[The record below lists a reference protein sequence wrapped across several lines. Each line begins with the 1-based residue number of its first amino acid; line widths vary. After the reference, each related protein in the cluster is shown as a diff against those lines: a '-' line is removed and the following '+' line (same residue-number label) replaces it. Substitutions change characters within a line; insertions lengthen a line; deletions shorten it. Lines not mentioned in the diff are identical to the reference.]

1 MYREKCFLK
10 YSANCERECELSV
23 KTKRLLCWLLSS
35 VTALNLFI
43 LTVNSEVDIGNTVK
57 QGISAAAART
67 ADGYRAYAETEMPD
81 ADESIT
87 LSNDK
92 KEYKSGDSYTYNFDV
107 PNDAVYFLNMD
118 YVLKSRSDLELELKI
133 DGRLPFSEAQRLI
146 FHGLWE
152 NSEKRFDGAGNEI
165 APEQVLSGK
174 AISAYAEDMTGTE
187 NEPYGIALAGGG
199 HTLTLT
205 VTKGT
210 ADINYIGLTPPEK
223 SEGYTAP
230 ESSSGNRETV
240 CIEGE
245 GADYKTGNSLVPMSD
260 NASPSVSPSN
270 PLKGKLN
277 YIGGSNWSDS
287 KDTLTWSFSVKTSGY
302 YSFAAMYR
310 QNINLGAISYRSLKI
325 DGKSPFEEAKRMKF
339 KYSASWR
346 YYSFGDKEPYLF
358 WIDAGEHTLS
368 LSVTSGEMADIYA
381 ELQDIT
387 SAMGDI
393 YIDITMLVGETVD
406 TYRSYELFNQIPD
419 YDSRMNYCLATLKG
433 ISDKIEKLQEKTG
446 GSAVSTVNG
455 ACEIFEKMLAKP
467 YSAHKYKTAFYN
479 AYTNLG
485 ALLGTVADMPLD
497 IDRIYLIGDSA
508 GEPDVSVPVSEKI
521 KHGAVRFFST
531 FAADYDNISDSASE
545 NGLTIWVNWGRD
557 QAQVLTALI
566 NKSFTPKYET
576 EVTVRVVNATL
587 IQGILAG
594 KGPDVM
600 LQMART
606 EPVNLAMRGALKNLR
621 EFEDF
626 ESVTTDFVSDATKP
640 YEYKS
645 GTYALPDTQTFDML
659 FIRTDIFGD
668 LGLEVPKTW
677 EEFSETAT
685 KIQRNNLQV
694 YMPSTFYPTVLVQNG
709 LKLYDEEKG
718 ISTLTEAR
726 QIQCF
731 IEYTDWFTKYK
742 FPKAMDSFFNR
753 FRIGSAPM
761 GISPYTLI
769 TQIEVAAPEIADR
782 WTAVTLPGVKTGSGE
797 INFSS
802 SAEGTGCGIT
812 KLSKNTEKAWEFLKW
827 WVSAETQT
835 AYSEN
840 VESILGPIGRVAT
853 ASNKA
858 FSELDWSNDIVP
870 ALLSQRENT
879 VNLPQLPGGYYV
891 TRGIEQAYWNVVE
904 QNANPTD
911 TLIKWGDIV
920 NNEMIRKKAEYE

>member
-1 MYREKCFLK
+1 M
-10 YSANCERECELSV
+10 
-23 KTKRLLCWLLSS
+23 KTKRLLSWLLSS
-35 VTALNLFI
+35 ITVLNLLN
-43 LTVNSEVDIGNTVK
+43 LTVNSETYIGNTVK
-57 QGISAAAART
+57 QSTLTASSAQD
-67 ADGYRAYAETEMPD
+67 DGYKVYVKNIMP
-81 ADESIT
+81 AASESIT

-92 KEYKSGDSYTYNFDV
+92 KEYKTGDTYSYDFNASS
-107 PNDAVYFLNMD
+107 DASYMLCLSFI
-118 YVLKSRSDLELELKI
+118 LKSRSDLELELKI
-133 DGRLPFSEAQRLI
+133 DGKLPFSEAQRLI

-165 APEQVLSGK
+165 APEQILSDK
-174 AISAYAEDMTGTE
+174 AALAYAEDLTGIE
-187 NEPYGIALAGGG
+187 NEPYYLSFTGGR

-205 VTKGT
+205 VIKGE
-210 ADINYIGLTPPEK
+210 AAVSSVSLVPPDRTEK
-223 SEGYTAP
+223 YTAP
-230 ESSSGNRETV
+230 KKLSGNKETV

-245 GADYKTGNSLVPMSD
+245 NADYKTSNSLVPMSD
-260 NASPSVSPSN
+260 NASPSVSPTD
-270 PLKGKLN
+270 PLKGRLN
-277 YIGGSNWSDS
+277 YIGGSNWSGS
-287 KDTLTWSFSVKTSGY
+287 KDTLTWKFSVKTSGY
-302 YSFAAMYR
+302 YSFAAIYR

-325 DGKSPFEEAKRMKF
+325 DGREPFEEAKQMKF
-339 KYSASWR
+339 KYCASWN
-346 YYSFGDKEPYLF
+346 YYSFGDNDPYLF

-381 ELQDIT
+381 ELQDVT
-387 SAMGDI
+387 SAMGDL

-419 YDSRMNYCLATLKG
+419 YDSRMNYCLDSLKE
-433 ISDKIEKLQEKTG
+433 IAKKIEGLQEKSG
-446 GSAVSTVNG
+446 GSTVSTVNG
-455 ACEIFEKMLAKP
+455 ACEIFERMLAKP

-479 AYTNLG
+479 SYTNLG
-485 ALLGTVADMPLD
+485 ALLGTIAEMPLD

-508 GEPDVSVPVSEKI
+508 GKPDVSVPVFEKM
-521 KHGAVRFFST
+521 KHGAIRFFST
-531 FAADYDNISDSASE
+531 FAADYDNISDSDSS

-606 EPVNLAMRGALKNLR
+606 EPVNLAMRGALKNLS

-626 ESVTTDFVSDATKP
+626 NSVTADFVSDATKP

-645 GTYALPDTQTFDML
+645 GIYALPDTQTFDML
-659 FIRTDIFGD
+659 FIRTDIFED
-668 LGLEVPKTW
+668 LGLEIPKTW
-677 EEFSETAT
+677 DEFSETAT

-709 LKLYDEEKG
+709 LELYDEEKG

-782 WTAVTLPGVKTGSGE
+782 WTAVTLPGVKDDSGK

-812 KLSKNTEKAWEFLKW
+812 KLSKNTDKAWEFLKW
-827 WVSAETQT
+827 WVSAETQA

-858 FSELDWSNDIVP
+858 FSELDWSSDIMP
-870 ALLSQRENT
+870 ALLSQRDNT

-920 NNEMIRKKAEYE
+920 NNEMLRKRAEYE

>member
-1 MYREKCFLK
+1 
-10 YSANCERECELSV
+10 
-23 KTKRLLCWLLSS
+23 
-35 VTALNLFI
+35 
-43 LTVNSEVDIGNTVK
+43 
-57 QGISAAAART
+57 
-67 ADGYRAYAETEMPD
+67 
-81 ADESIT
+81 
-87 LSNDK
+87 
-92 KEYKSGDSYTYNFDV
+92 
-107 PNDAVYFLNMD
+107 
-118 YVLKSRSDLELELKI
+118 
-133 DGRLPFSEAQRLI
+133 
-146 FHGLWE
+146 
-152 NSEKRFDGAGNEI
+152 
-165 APEQVLSGK
+165 
-174 AISAYAEDMTGTE
+174 
-187 NEPYGIALAGGG
+187 
-199 HTLTLT
+199 
-205 VTKGT
+205 
-210 ADINYIGLTPPEK
+210 
-223 SEGYTAP
+223 
-230 ESSSGNRETV
+230 
-240 CIEGE
+240 
-245 GADYKTGNSLVPMSD
+245 
-260 NASPSVSPSN
+260 
-270 PLKGKLN
+270 
-277 YIGGSNWSDS
+277 
-287 KDTLTWSFSVKTSGY
+287 
-302 YSFAAMYR
+302 
-310 QNINLGAISYRSLKI
+310 
-325 DGKSPFEEAKRMKF
+325 
-339 KYSASWR
+339 
-346 YYSFGDKEPYLF
+346 
-358 WIDAGEHTLS
+358 
-368 LSVTSGEMADIYA
+368 
-381 ELQDIT
+381 
-387 SAMGDI
+387 
-393 YIDITMLVGETVD
+393 
-406 TYRSYELFNQIPD
+406 
-419 YDSRMNYCLATLKG
+419 
-433 ISDKIEKLQEKTG
+433 
-446 GSAVSTVNG
+446 
-455 ACEIFEKMLAKP
+455 
-467 YSAHKYKTAFYN
+467 
-479 AYTNLG
+479 
-485 ALLGTVADMPLD
+485 
-497 IDRIYLIGDSA
+497 
-508 GEPDVSVPVSEKI
+508 
-521 KHGAVRFFST
+521 
-531 FAADYDNISDSASE
+531 
-545 NGLTIWVNWGRD
+545 
-557 QAQVLTALI
+557 
-566 NKSFTPKYET
+566 
-576 EVTVRVVNATL
+576 
-587 IQGILAG
+587 
-594 KGPDVM
+594 M

-626 ESVTTDFVSDATKP
+626 DSVTTDFVSDATKP

-645 GTYALPDTQTFDML
+645 GTYALPDTQTFDMM
-659 FIRTDIFGD
+659 FIRTDIFED

-782 WTAVTLPGVKTGSGE
+782 WTAVTLPGVKTDSGE

-879 VNLPQLPGGYYV
+879 INLPQLPGGYYV